1 LEADKAQA
9 EEQVWGRATKK
20 ALRGERLVTAAR
32 KELAQMVSLSPK
44 TDPIN
49 VSTLAARL
57 RVTRKSIYNNNL
69 KTVIREHAEL
79 QSRRFSDGLQN
90 ATTSERRP
98 LEERIHTLEKENEQL
113 RRKLDGW
120 IERWA
125 AVEYHARINGIN
137 ADLLFAPIPLPQR
150 NVLPYRA
157 KK

>member
-1 LEADKAQA
+1 LEAEKALT
-9 EEQVWGRATKK
+9 EEQLCGRPTKK
-20 ALRGERLVTAAR
+20 SLRGERLVTAA
-32 KELAQMVSLSPK
+32 KLELAQMVDRSPK

-69 KTVIREHAEL
+69 KTVIHEHAEL
-79 QSRRFSDGLQN
+79 QRQHFCDGLP
-90 ATTSERRP
+90 TTASKRRS
-98 LEERIHTLEKENEQL
+98 LEESIRTLEKENEQL

-137 ADLLFAPIPLPQR
+137 ADLLFAPIPFPQR
-150 NVLPYRA
+150 NVLPYRT
-157 KK
+157 KR

>member
-1 LEADKAQA
+1 MEAEKALT
-9 EEQVWGRATKK
+9 EEQLCGRPTKK
-20 ALRGERLVTAAR
+20 SLRGERLVTAA
-32 KELAQMVSLSPK
+32 KLELAQMGDRSPK

-79 QSRRFSDGLQN
+79 QRRHFCDGLQT
-90 ATTSERRP
+90 ATASKRRP
-98 LEERIHTLEKENEQL
+98 LEERIRTLEKENEQL

-150 NVLPYRA
+150 NVLPYRTR
-157 KK
+157 K